1 MITTNLNAMNE
12 HHVGYGNADD
22 VCLLCAYEYA
32 LKTKGTLTQAD
43 RALRGQ
49 FEGKKMLRMP
59 LSGIRATICM
69 DHIHRIADA
78 NPADVEEEEKG
89 TEDNA
94 E

>member
-1 MITTNLNAMNE
+1 MITTNLNATNE
-12 HHVGYGNADD
+12 YHVGYGNADD
-22 VCLLCAYEYA
+22 VCLLCAHEYA

-49 FEGKKMLRMP
+49 FEGKKMFRMP

-78 NPADVEEEEKG
+78 NPADDVEEAEE
-89 TEDNA
+89 TEENA